1 MSIDWTM
8 LVATVVAFVLA
19 LIIQSVVQRQILA
32 TNARQYW
39 NESVE
44 NSAKLVRQ
52 DTTGIIFAVGIT
64 NALLTA
70 ILATVIIVR

>member
-32 TNARQYW
+32 TNARQYS
-39 NESVE
+39 NESTE
-44 NSAKLVRQ
+44 QCQIGPPRP
-52 DTTGIIFAVGIT
+52 TGIIFAVGIT

>member
-8 LVATVVAFVLA
+8 LAVVVVVFLLA
-19 LIIQSVVQRQILA
+19 LLIQYLLQ
-32 TNARQYW
+32 ARIRVA
-39 NESVE
+39 S
-44 NSAKLVRQ
+44 
-52 DTTGIIFAVGIT
+52 TGIILAIGIT

>member
-8 LVATVVAFVLA
+8 LVAAVVAFSLA
-19 LIIQSVVQRQILA
+19 LVIQSLLQARIRIASTGLIL
-32 TNARQYW
+32 
-39 NESVE
+39 
-44 NSAKLVRQ
+44 
-52 DTTGIIFAVGIT
+52 GITIT